1 MIQLTDFEGQNWLI
15 TPAALAL
22 NDPRPRDIHDQ
33 KWLLVLSGVVRAGL
47 WGDEKD
53 PEVQILPDV
62 PALAIMQSITTAFL
76 DRLEPKALNTMW
88 RFKQN
93 CGRLSPR

>member
-1 MIQLTDFEGQNWLI
+1 VLLGLDCGATKR
-15 TPAALAL
+15 T
-22 NDPRPRDIHDQ
+22 Q
-33 KWLLVLSGVVRAGL
+33 KS
-47 WGDEKD
+47 KFF
-53 PEVQILPDV
+53 QTS

-93 CGRLSPR
+93 CGAFRRGKQFL